1 MLLIQ
6 IMVGLKRFGLNQV
19 KLLVYEIISE
29 LNGLIWFAITWL
41 RGIKKNLWPSHKY
54 ICGLSLNKSVKL

>member
-1 MLLIQ
+1 MLLVQ

-29 LNGLIWFAITWL
+29 LKGLIWFGITQL
-41 RGIKKNLWPSHKY
+41 RGIKKNLWPNHK
-54 ICGLSLNKSVKL
+54 